1 MPSNLHTRDLILRL
15 KAVRAEK
22 GLTLQEIFD
31 MLDAAGT
38 HVGITSI
45 KKVFADGSEDLGFR
59 YHDTI
64 EPIAKVLLD
73 LYDDQGDAEAVALKA
88 DLAVKDELIAR
99 LERELAEC
107 REEHARRTEFLM
119 RQIDLKDER
128 IDKLM
133 DRVDQVLASNR
144 ELTQQLQK
152 LLDKCDS
159 CPVNR
164 ITEDQTP

>member
-88 DLAVKDELIAR
+88 DLAVKDELISR
-99 LERELAEC
+99 LERELAENQHALDAC
-107 REEHARRTEFLM
+107 RDDSRKRIDYLKQ
-119 RQIDLKDER
+119 QIALKDER

-133 DRVDQVLASNR
+133 ARVDVLIA
-144 ELTQQLQK
+144 QLQK
-152 LLDKCDS
+152 LLDKCDH
-159 CPVNR
+159 CPAHKL
-164 ITEDQTP
+164 

>member
-107 REEHARRTEFLM
+107 REEHARRAEFLL
-119 RQIDLKDER
+119 RQIELKDAR
-128 IDKLM
+128 IDTLM
-133 DRVDQVLASNR
+133 DRVTVLIK
-144 ELTQQLQK
+144 QLQK
-152 LLDKCDS
+152 LQDKCDH
-159 CPVNR
+159 CPAHKL
-164 ITEDQTP
+164 

>member
-22 GLTLQEIFD
+22 GLTLQDIFD

-99 LERELAEC
+99 LERELTDA
-107 REEHARRTEFLM
+107 RTDYARRAEFLLQ
-119 RQIDLKDER
+119 QIELKDKR
-128 IDKLM
+128 IDTLM
-133 DRVDQVLASNR
+133 DRVTVLI
-144 ELTQQLQK
+144 EQLQK
-152 LLDKCDS
+152 LLDKCDH
-159 CPVNR
+159 CPAHKL
-164 ITEDQTP
+164 

>member
-1 MPSNLHTRDLILRL
+1 MPSTLHTHDLILRL
-15 KAVRAEK
+15 KEIRAEK
-22 GLTLQEIFD
+22 GLTLQEISD
-31 MLDAAGT
+31 KLDEAGC

-45 KKVFADGSEDLGFR
+45 KKVFSDGSEDLGFR

-107 REEHARRTEFLM
+107 REEHARRAEFLL
-119 RQIDLKDER
+119 RQIELKDQR
-128 IDKLM
+128 IDTLM
-133 DRVDQVLASNR
+133 DRVTVLIK
-144 ELTQQLQK
+144 QLQK

-159 CPVNR
+159 CPVKR

>member
-15 KAVRAEK
+15 KEIRTEK
-22 GLTLQEIFD
+22 GLTLQEISD
-31 MLDAAGT
+31 MLDEAGC

-45 KKVFADGSEDLGFR
+45 KKVFSEGAEDLGFR

-73 LYDDQGDAEAVALKA
+73 LYDDQGDAEAFALKA
-88 DLAVKDELIAR
+88 DLAVKDELIER
-99 LERELAEC
+99 LERELTENQQALDAC
-107 REEHARRTEFLM
+107 RDDSRKRIDYLKH
-119 RQIDLKDER
+119 QITLKDER

-133 DRVDQVLASNR
+133 ARVDVLIA
-144 ELTQQLQK
+144 QLQK
-152 LLDKCDS
+152 LLDKCDN
-159 CPVNR
+159 CPAKR

>member
-1 MPSNLHTRDLILRL
+1 MPSNLHTRELILRL
-15 KAVRAEK
+15 KAIRAEK
-22 GLTLQEIFD
+22 GLTLQEISD
-31 MLDAAGT
+31 KLDEAGM

-45 KKVFADGSEDLGFR
+45 KKVFSDGSEDLGFR

-107 REEHARRTEFLM
+107 RGEHARRTEFLL
-119 RQIDLKDER
+119 RQIDLKDAR
-128 IDKLM
+128 IDTLM
-133 DRVDQVLASNR
+133 DRVSVL
-144 ELTQQLQK
+144 LGQLQK
-152 LLDKCDS
+152 LLDKCDH
-159 CPVNR
+159 CPAHKL
-164 ITEDQTP
+164 

>member
-99 LERELAEC
+99 LECELTDS
-107 REEHARRTEFLM
+107 RTDYARRAEFLLQ
-119 RQIDLKDER
+119 QIELKDKR
-128 IDKLM
+128 IDTLM
-133 DRVDQVLASNR
+133 DRVTLLLA
-144 ELTQQLQK
+144 QLQQ
-152 LLDKCDS
+152 LLDKCDR
-159 CPVNR
+159 CPAHKL
-164 ITEDQTP
+164 